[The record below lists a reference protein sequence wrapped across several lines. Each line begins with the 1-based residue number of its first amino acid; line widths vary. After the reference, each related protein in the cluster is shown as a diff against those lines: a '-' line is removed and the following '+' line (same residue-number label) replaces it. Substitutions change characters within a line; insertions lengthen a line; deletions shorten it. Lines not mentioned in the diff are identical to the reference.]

1 MSAKE
6 ELFSE
11 YANSRSIGHLGNGH
25 GKEGHNVSQSLDE
38 LFRNS
43 NTVLSIPFLDT
54 LSEIFETSRAS
65 PFTGL
70 ETTGFLKFITGD
82 GFGLFKSLSSVTSI
96 VGSLPIIKSIVGGR
110 GR

>member
-1 MSAKE
+1 MSANK
-6 ELFSE
+6 ELFGE
-11 YANSRSIGHLGNGH
+11 YAHSQSVGHLGNGH
-25 GKEGHNVSQSLDE
+25 GKEGRNLNQSLNE
-38 LFRNS
+38 LFDKS

-70 ETTGFLKFITGD
+70 ETTGLLKFITGD
-82 GFGLFKSLSSVTSI
+82 AFGLFKSVSSVTSI
-96 VGSLPIIKSIVGGR
+96 LGSLPIIKGIGGR